1 MTPYLSTEE
10 LIELTHRRRPS
21 AQRRAL
27 TSMGIDSLVRPD
39 GTLVVLRSSV
49 EAAVGITTPKVSEF
63 RFGWET

>member
-1 MTPYLSTEE
+1 MYLSTEE
-10 LIELTHRRRPS
+10 LIELTHRKRPS

-27 TSMGIDSLVRPD
+27 KSMGIDNLVRPD

-49 EAAVGITTPKVSEF
+49 EIAVGITHQRAPEF